1 MVRTE
6 KREPKNQ
13 KGRKKKKKKNQ
24 KTKTFYT
31 TPISGENITTSLSFF
46 IILTFQLFERNPL
59 VMTTFWSQTINRQ
72 NGGVATAT
80 ATATA
85 TAATTTPTAGGTG
98 AGTTTSTKGMITP
111 TPFNIDINNDLND
124 FDGKF
129 IETFKPDLE
138 LQKKYRLF
146 IQREGALSFLR
157 TEITQSMSKRD
168 ICVLILNL
176 GYPKKAVEDYPILTL
191 KELAYILLKLM
202 LTDSAQLE
210 PKVEIDEN
218 DNKND
223 GTNNSDIDSN
233 SDMDL
238 QLELGELDDAMD
250 VDDSLSENEDE
261 YDQDMSTTT
270 LKRTINMTPFKYK
283 LPDLISDLSRAKKIM
298 VVTGA
303 GISTSLGIPDFR
315 SFKGLYNQLSKL
327 NLSDPQKVFDLQTFM
342 REPGLFYTIAHLVL
356 PPDGKFSLL
365 HAFLKLLQDKHKLL
379 RNYTQN
385 IDNLE
390 QRAGLKLEK
399 LVQCHGSFA
408 KAKCVSCQGI
418 FAGEKIYNHIRRK
431 QVPRC
436 AICWKNT
443 KQAPIHFGAI
453 KPTITFFGE
462 DLPERFHT
470 LMDKDLQQ
478 IDLFLV
484 IGTSL
489 KVEPVASIIERV
501 PYKVPKIL
509 INKDPIPNRGFN
521 LQLLGLCDD
530 VVSYLCKCLKWDI
543 PHADFNNNDEF
554 KLSKLKN
561 GDWEIVKKSTSTKK

>member
-1 MVRTE
+1 
-6 KREPKNQ
+6 
-13 KGRKKKKKKNQ
+13 
-24 KTKTFYT
+24 
-31 TPISGENITTSLSFF
+31 
-46 IILTFQLFERNPL
+46 
-59 VMTTFWSQTINRQ
+59 MTTFGAQTIQRQ
-72 NGGVATAT
+72 SGGVATTTSVPAT
-80 ATATA
+80 
-85 TAATTTPTAGGTG
+85 TAASSGKSVPRTTPT
-98 AGTTTSTKGMITP
+98 KGIITP
-111 TPFNIDINNDLND
+111 TPTPSHLRTNNDIND

-129 IETFKPDLE
+129 IETFEPDLE
-138 LQKKYRLF
+138 LRNKYRLF
-146 IQREGALSFLR
+146 IHREGALSFLR
-157 TEITQSMSKRD
+157 TEITQSMTKRD

-176 GYPKKAVEDYPILTL
+176 GYPKKAIQDYPILTL

-202 LTDSAQLE
+202 LNDSAQLE
-210 PKVEIDEN
+210 PKVDMELDLGEIDDN
-218 DNKND
+218 DD
-223 GTNNSDIDSN
+223 D
-233 SDMDL
+233 
-238 QLELGELDDAMD
+238 DDAMD
-250 VDDSLSENEDE
+250 VDDYQSENENENENEFEFDRE
-261 YDQDMSTTT
+261 IRPSR
-270 LKRTINMTPFKYK
+270 RTMKMTPFKYK
-283 LPDLISDLSRAKKIM
+283 LPDLISDLSKAKRII

-327 NLSDPQKVFDLQTFM
+327 NLNDPQKVFDLQTFM
-342 REPGLFYTIAHLVL
+342 REPGLFYSIAHLVL
-356 PPDGKFSLL
+356 PPEGKFSLL
-365 HAFLKLLQDKHKLL
+365 HSFLKLLQDKNKLL

-390 QRAGLKLEK
+390 QRAGLKSEK

-408 KAKCVSCQGI
+408 RAKCVSCQGT
-418 FAGEKIYNHIRRK
+418 FSGEKIFNHIRR
-431 QVPRC
+431 QQIPRC

-443 KQAPIHFGAI
+443 QQAPIHFGAI

-470 LMDKDLQQ
+470 LIDKDLQQ

-489 KVEPVASIIERV
+489 KVEPVASIIDKV

-509 INKDPIPNRGFN
+509 INKDPIPDRGFN

-543 PHADFNNNDEF
+543 PHVDYNSDDQF

-561 GDWEIVKKSTSTKK
+561 GDWEIVKKSSK

>member
-1 MVRTE
+1 MG
-6 KREPKNQ
+6 N
-13 KGRKKKKKKNQ
+13 
-24 KTKTFYT
+24 
-31 TPISGENITTSLSFF
+31 
-46 IILTFQLFERNPL
+46 L
-59 VMTTFWSQTINRQ
+59 VYYM
-72 NGGVATAT
+72 
-80 ATATA
+80 
-85 TAATTTPTAGGTG
+85 
-98 AGTTTSTKGMITP
+98 
-111 TPFNIDINNDLND
+111 
-124 FDGKF
+124 
-129 IETFKPDLE
+129 
-138 LQKKYRLF
+138 
-146 IQREGALSFLR
+146 
-157 TEITQSMSKRD
+157 
-168 ICVLILNL
+168 
-176 GYPKKAVEDYPILTL
+176 
-191 KELAYILLKLM
+191 
-202 LTDSAQLE
+202 
-210 PKVEIDEN
+210 
-218 DNKND
+218 
-223 GTNNSDIDSN
+223 
-233 SDMDL
+233 
-238 QLELGELDDAMD
+238 
-250 VDDSLSENEDE
+250 
-261 YDQDMSTTT
+261 
-270 LKRTINMTPFKYK
+270 
-283 LPDLISDLSRAKKIM
+283 
-298 VVTGA
+298 
-303 GISTSLGIPDFR
+303 
-315 SFKGLYNQLSKL
+315 
-327 NLSDPQKVFDLQTFM
+327 
-342 REPGLFYTIAHLVL
+342 H
-356 PPDGKFSLL
+356 
-365 HAFLKLLQDKHKLL
+365 FLKLLQDKHKLL